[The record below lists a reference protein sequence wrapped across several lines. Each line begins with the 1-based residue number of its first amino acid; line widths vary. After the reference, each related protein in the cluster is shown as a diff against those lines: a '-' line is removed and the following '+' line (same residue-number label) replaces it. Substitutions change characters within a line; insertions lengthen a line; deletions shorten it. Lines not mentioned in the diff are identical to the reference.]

1 MTAKKKYYTTKNEMI
16 INLQNELAM
25 QQEAHKK
32 ENKERQKVIANL
44 IDEKLGAEKDRAYM
58 ASTLKK
64 WSGMRFRADDA
75 WDLCNMLSAN
85 DLNTILH
92 CFKDRITFYYDDGEA
107 TEIITLD
114 TEGDPFYLESGSIE
128 ISLVAEGDDD
138 GD

>member
-1 MTAKKKYYTTKNEMI
+1 MTAKKKYYTTKNETI
-16 INLQNELAM
+16 TNLQSELASM
-25 QQEAHKK
+25 RDAREKD
-32 ENKERQKVIANL
+32 NKERQKVIANL

-85 DLNTILH
+85 DLKTILH
-92 CFKDRITFYYDDGEA
+92 CFKDRITFYYDDGE
-107 TEIITLD
+107 TTDIITLD
-114 TEGDPFYLESGSIE
+114 TEADPFYLESGDIE
-128 ISLVAEGDDD
+128 ISLVANGDDD

>member
-1 MTAKKKYYTTKNEMI
+1 MTATKKYYTTKNEMI

-25 QQEAHKK
+25 QQEAHEK
-32 ENKERQKVIANL
+32 EIKELQDATLK
-44 IDEKLGAEKDRAYM
+44 AEQDRAYM
-58 ASTLKK
+58 ANTLKK
-64 WSGMRFRADDA
+64 WSDMRFRADDA

-85 DLNTILH
+85 DLSTILH
-92 CFKDRITFYYDDGEA
+92 CFKDRLTFYYDDGEA
-107 TEIITLD
+107 TDIITLD

>member
-1 MTAKKKYYTTKNEMI
+1 MI

-32 ENKERQKVIANL
+32 EIKELQDTTLK
-44 IDEKLGAEKDRAYM
+44 AEQDRAYM

-64 WSGMRFRADDA
+64 WSDMRFRADDA

-114 TEGDPFYLESGSIE
+114 TERDPFYLESGSIE
-128 ISLVAEGDDD
+128 ISLVAEGYDD
-138 GD
+138 GN